1 MHLYPVQ
8 SVASTHHKYQY
19 PHCALSL
26 LFVGMY
32 SFDYYPLILQCLDE
46 IKRALADPHVRPP
59 RRLSLI
65 KRARK
70 LCESLSVN
78 AKKQRKNES
87 SAKRRKPSDAGKRI
101 SKDTLRFELSDFPEM
116 EIIPAQEV

>member
-1 MHLYPVQ
+1 MLFCFDAVITKSFLNKDCTGYMHVITKLR
-8 SVASTHHKYQY
+8 
-19 PHCALSL
+19 L
-26 LFVGMY
+26 L
-32 SFDYYPLILQCLDE
+32 LILQCLDE
-46 IKRALADPHVRPP
+46 IKKALADPHVRPP